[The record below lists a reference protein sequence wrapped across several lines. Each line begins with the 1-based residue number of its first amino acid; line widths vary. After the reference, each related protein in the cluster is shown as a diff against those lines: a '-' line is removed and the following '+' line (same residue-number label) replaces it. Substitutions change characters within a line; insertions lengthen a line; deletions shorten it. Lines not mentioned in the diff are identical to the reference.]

1 MLQRVVFGESL
12 SDKLEIKT
20 KASQDGAQGNQLG
33 LWLAPLTALISWSSE
48 ELSNLGSDGQ
58 IDIGSVDG

>member
-1 MLQRVVFGESL
+1 MSQRVVFGESL

-48 ELSNLGSDGQ
+48 ELSNLGSDG
-58 IDIGSVDG
+58 